1 MIIRYVTLGV
11 FKTLFLFLFVV
22 FLIENCSGVNKD
34 LLNLILASNLASR
47 SLLDTETP
55 KPGNSGTITISDL
68 NTTSLKLSW
77 TLAVDNSTPQEKLEY
92 RIVQSTSNNISSVS
106 DMETNVVILQD
117 WKANIASL
125 QVSNLTA
132 NTIYYFNITVKDTS
146 GNKSAYTTVSIPDT
160 LSPTVGNNG
169 SITITHLK
177 ATSLTLNWTK
187 SSDLG
192 TLTNSL
198 QYKVVQSTSDNIS
211 TVLEM
216 ETTGS
221 GRSTIQDWAVDINTK
236 DVTGLTVSTTY
247 YFNVLVKDQAGN
259 KTIYSRLVITTL
271 DIYDNENGTISCVS
285 RN

>member
-1 MIIRYVTLGV
+1 M
-11 FKTLFLFLFVV
+11 
-22 FLIENCSGVNKD
+22 
-34 LLNLILASNLASR
+34 ILASNLASR

-211 TVLEM
+211 TGLEM